1 MPKADYAGFMV
12 SACNFHAD
20 RLRQQ
25 GLSNSQIFG
34 QDRSY
39 KIAVWGGLEYEM
51 SSLAGA
57 IVPGEVLSWDGYP
70 QVTLTC
76 QRDDSL
82 DTPAA
87 AVVSEAVLVA
97 DAARGATGGGR
108 CELQLTGFLATQ
120 QPNLDVTFVYVD
132 DKGQQSDLKKVT
144 TEADGDI
151 GFKHDYPL
159 SDGIKGVKLRIVGQ
173 SPPFRSAERR
183 VGKEC
188 VSTVRS

>member
-1 MPKADYAGFMV
+1 MTGAGLNMPKADYADFMV

-39 KIAVWGGLEYEM
+39 KIAVGGGLEYEM
-51 SSLAGA
+51 SGLPNV
-57 IVPGEVLSWDGYP
+57 IPVPTEVQNWSSYP

-151 GFKHDYPL
+151 GLKHDYPL
-159 SDGIKGVKLRIVGQ
+159 SAGIKEVKLRN
-173 SPPFRSAERR
+173 
-183 VGKEC
+183 
-188 VSTVRS
+188 VRSEEQ

>member
-1 MPKADYAGFMV
+1 MSGLPNV
-12 SACNFHAD
+12 SSA
-20 RLRQQ
+20 R
-25 GLSNSQIFG
+25 
-34 QDRSY
+34 
-39 KIAVWGGLEYEM
+39 E
-51 SSLAGA
+51 
-57 IVPGEVLSWDGYP
+57 EVQSWDSYP

-144 TEADGDI
+144 KI
-151 GFKHDYPL
+151 GRAH
-159 SDGIKGVKLRIVGQ
+159 V
-173 SPPFRSAERR
+173 
-183 VGKEC
+183 
-188 VSTVRS
+188 

>member
-57 IVPGEVLSWDGYP
+57 IVTGEVLSWTGYP
-70 QVTLTC
+70 QVTFTC
-76 QRDDSL
+76 HLDDTL
-82 DTPAA
+82 DNPAA
-87 AVVSEAVLVA
+87 AVLSE
-97 DAARGATGGGR
+97 
-108 CELQLTGFLATQ
+108 E
-120 QPNLDVTFVYVD
+120 
-132 DKGQQSDLKKVT
+132 
-144 TEADGDI
+144 I
-151 GFKHDYPL
+151 G
-159 SDGIKGVKLRIVGQ
+159 
-173 SPPFRSAERR
+173 SA
-183 VGKEC
+183 
-188 VSTVRS
+188 S

>member
-57 IVPGEVLSWDGYP
+57 IVPGEVLSWNGYP

-87 AVVSEAVLVA
+87 AVVSRSEEH
-97 DAARGATGGGR
+97 TS
-108 CELQLTGFLATQ
+108 ELQSLMRTSSAVFRLH
-120 QPNLDVTFVYVD
+120 
-132 DKGQQSDLKKVT
+132 KKKT
-144 TEADGDI
+144 C
-151 GFKHDYPL
+151 
-159 SDGIKGVKLRIVGQ
+159 
-173 SPPFRSAERR
+173 AELE
-183 VGKEC
+183 K
-188 VSTVRS
+188 